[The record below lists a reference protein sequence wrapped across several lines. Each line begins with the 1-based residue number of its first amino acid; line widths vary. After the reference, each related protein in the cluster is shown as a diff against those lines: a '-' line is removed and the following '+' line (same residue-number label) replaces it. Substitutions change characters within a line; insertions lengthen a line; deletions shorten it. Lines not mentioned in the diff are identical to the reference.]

1 MARSESAMERAR
13 TSEYPYMTKGR
24 VETIDVFRGIAI
36 LLVVLFH
43 FTARLPAESLN
54 IAEGAPWQVFFGW
67 VGVYFFFIISGYC
80 IFMTLERSATVG
92 VFLSRRF
99 SRIYPAFFAAVLLL
113 FIFGVVFQVP
123 SVPAAHFR
131 AVEPGLG
138 DVALNLFFLGEIGEW
153 VDGAF
158 WSIAVEIKF
167 YLLIAIL
174 AAVLVAPERLTRFFA
189 WLAIVMAPIWM
200 ASTLISDTSAGPI
213 NPQSMLKFLAIAPYL
228 SFFAV
233 GILGR
238 RIQQG
243 ALGYRGLMAANLI
256 LSTIVVGIEAYSFE
270 NHDGLIVALVCAMIY
285 LALALVFLAYVTGRD
300 LPHVPVLTPAVARVG
315 LLSFSWYLIHEN
327 VGLSFLATFDRF
339 MPAWLALILVTATT
353 FCMAVV
359 FSALFEHRFRKPVEK
374 FAMAILDW
382 LGGRFNALKSLRAT
396 PATQPAE

>member
-1 MARSESAMERAR
+1 
-13 TSEYPYMTKGR
+13 MTKGR

-54 IAEGAPWQVFFGW
+54 IAEGAPWRVFFGW
-67 VGVYFFFIISGYC
+67 VGVYFFFIVSGYC

-92 VFLSRRF
+92 VFLARRF
-99 SRIYPAFFAAVLLL
+99 SRIYPPFVAAVLLL
-113 FIFGVVFQVP
+113 FVFGVVFQVP
-123 SVPAAHFR
+123 SVPEAHFR
-131 AVEPGLG
+131 TVEPGLG

-167 YLLIAIL
+167 YLLIAVL
-174 AAVLVAPERLTRFFA
+174 AAIFVDPPKLTRVFA
-189 WLAIVMAPIWM
+189 WLAIVMAPLWM
-200 ASTLISDTSAGPI
+200 LSTLSTLGTPPVT
-213 NPQSMLKFLAIAPYL
+213 PQSLLKFLVIAPYL
-228 SFFAV
+228 CFFAV
-233 GILGR
+233 GILGS

-243 ALGYRGLMAANLI
+243 ALGYRGLMNTNLV
-256 LSTIVVGIEAYSFE
+256 LSTLVVGIEAYSFE
-270 NHDGLIVALVCAMIY
+270 NHDGLVVALICAAAY
-285 LALALVFLAYVTGRD
+285 LLLALVFYAYVTGRKI
-300 LPHVPVLTPAVARVG
+300 PHIPLLTPAVARVG

-339 MPAWLALILVTATT
+339 MPAWMALVLVTATT
-353 FCMAVV
+353 FCIAVV

-374 FAMAILDW
+374 LAMAVLDW
-382 LGGRFNALKSLRAT
+382 LGSKIGVLKSLRAT